1 MAAISLPGSHAHR
14 TAPTDVVTLVSILC
28 AAATACG
35 QPAKAGATL
44 PVLTQISEIRQLTP
58 DQAARGYPVRIRAVV
73 TYYSPTGP
81 NFLGRDTYMSSDTPD
96 LFVQDRT
103 AGIWVNL
110 PKDAPPL
117 KAGQLVEMEGVTEVP
132 DFAPQIGKPRYRVIG
147 DAPLPPAKRPSL
159 ERMLSTAEDSQW
171 VETQGIVRQAKLME
185 GMLTLDVAVAGG
197 RLKATIPAIHAG
209 INAAVANQFLDAEVR
224 IRGACG
230 AVFNKKLQLVGI
242 LLYVPGLKQIEVL
255 KPSED
260 PFAKGVQRIETVAR
274 FAPQRSMGHRIRVQG
289 VVTLQDSGRTIY
301 MSDGSTG
308 LRIES
313 AEPAAFKPGD
323 RLDVAGFPRVSDYTL
338 TVEDAV
344 CRRIGRQAPLA
355 HIPVTVDQIL
365 SGDYDSLPVSI
376 EGRLL
381 GRSVLADSQ
390 TLVLKNG
397 HAVFSAFIRQP
408 PGTPRLAGPPADSV
422 LRVSGI
428 CVADRDEE
436 EHDQAFRVLLQSA
449 QDAVVVRQPPWWT
462 VPKALAALGVLAF
475 AILGGL
481 AWVVVLQRQAMLE
494 QRYQNLVEHANDI
507 IFTLDREQTLT
518 SLNQA
523 GERILGYTR
532 REAGGLPLA
541 RLLPPVWRD
550 RIGEAA
556 HRLSI
561 GEPYPNQEWEL
572 AAKDGRRTPVE
583 VSLQAIRQRGR
594 QVGLLG
600 IARDISER
608 KRAEDEMLHAKE
620 AAEAANRAKS
630 EFVANMSHE
639 LRTPLN
645 AVIGYS
651 EMLEEIAEERGE
663 QGMLPDLRRIQTAG
677 KHLLGLVNDVLDL
690 SKIEAGKVQL
700 STEGFAVAPVIHD
713 VVGTLQLLVEKNANR
728 LDVECAEGLGQMVA
742 DQTRTRQVLF
752 NLLSNACKFTE
763 RGVIRLEAK
772 RVKGEG
778 GNWVEFRVVD
788 NGIGMSREQIDR
800 LYRPF
805 MQADA
810 STTRKY
816 GGTGLGLAIS
826 RRLCEMMGGSLS
838 AESQLGRGSVFTV
851 RLPGDLATI
860 EGTVERPGESFP
872 GERDAALVAAAWSGK
887 RNGHASVD
895 AIAS

>member
-1 MAAISLPGSHAHR
+1 MTVVLPRPGPRANR
-14 TAPTDVVTLVSILC
+14 AAPTGVALLVSILC
-28 AAATACG
+28 AAPAVCD
-35 QPAKAGATL
+35 QPAKAAAAVR
-44 PVLTQISEIRQLTP
+44 VLTRISEIRQLTP
-58 DQAARGYPVRIRAVV
+58 DQASRGYPVRIRAVV
-73 TYYSPTGP
+73 TYYSRIGP
-81 NFLGRDTYMSSDTPD
+81 NFLGQDTYMSSDTPD
-96 LFVQDRT
+96 LFVQDAT
-103 AGIWVNL
+103 AGIWVNI
-110 PKDAPPL
+110 PPDAPPL
-117 KAGQLVEMEGVTEVP
+117 QAGQLIELEGVSEAP
-132 DFAPQIGKPRYRVIG
+132 DFAPQIGKPRCRVIG
-147 DAPLPPAKRPSL
+147 HAPLPRAERPSL

-197 RLKATIPAIHAG
+197 RLKATVTGVRDVIPS
-209 INAAVANQFLDAEVR
+209 QFVDAEVR

-230 AVFNKKLQLVGI
+230 SVFNKKLQLVGI

-255 KPSED
+255 QPSAD
-260 PFAKGVQRIETVAR
+260 PFAKGVQPAETVAR
-274 FAPQRSMGHRIRVQG
+274 FSPQRSLGHRIRVQG
-289 VVTLQDSGRTIY
+289 VVTLQNPGTVLYI
-301 MSDGSTG
+301 SDGRTG

-313 AEPAAFKPGD
+313 AEAVAFKPGD
-323 RLDVAGFPRVSDYTL
+323 RLDVAGFPRVSKYTL

-344 CRRIGRQAPLA
+344 CRRIATQAPLTP
-355 HIPVTVDQIL
+355 IPVTVDQIL

-381 GRSVLADSQ
+381 GRSALADSQ

-397 HAVFSAFIRQP
+397 RTVFTAVIRQP
-408 PGTPRLAGPPADSV
+408 HGTARLPGPPADSL

-428 CVADRDEE
+428 CLADKDEN
-436 EHDQAFRVLLQSA
+436 EHNQAFRVLLQSA
-449 QDAVVVRQPPWWT
+449 GDVAVVRQPPWWT
-462 VPKALAALGVLAF
+462 VPKALTALGVLAL

-507 IFTLDREQTLT
+507 IFTLDSNQTLT
-518 SLNQA
+518 SLNKA

-532 REAGGLPLA
+532 KEAGGLPLA
-541 RLLPPVWRD
+541 RLLPPVWREKI
-550 RIGEAA
+550 REAA
-556 HRLSI
+556 YRVSLGSA
-561 GEPYPNQEWEL
+561 YPNQEWEL
-572 AAKDGRRTPVE
+572 AARDGRRTPVE

-594 QVGLLG
+594 PVGLLG

-651 EMLEEIAEERGE
+651 EMLQEVAAERGE

-677 KHLLGLVNDVLDL
+677 KHLLGLINDVLDL

-700 STEGFAVAPVIHD
+700 STEEFAVAPVIND
-713 VVGTLQLLVEKNANR
+713 VAGTVQPLAQKNANR
-728 LDVECAEGLGQMVA
+728 LEVECAEGLGYMVA
-742 DQTRTRQVLF
+742 DQTRTRQVLL

-763 RGVIRLEAK
+763 RGIVRLEAK
-772 RVKGEG
+772 RVPGEG
-778 GNWVEFRVVD
+778 GSWVEFRVVD
-788 NGIGMSREQIDR
+788 TGIGMSPEQIDR

-826 RRLCEMMGGSLS
+826 RRLCQMMGGSLG

-851 RLPGDLATI
+851 RLPGDLAAI
-860 EGTVERPGESFP
+860 EGAVEKPGGSRPAEA
-872 GERDAALVAAAWSGK
+872 DAALVAAVWPLK
-887 RNGHASVD
+887 RNGHASLD
-895 AIAS
+895 ALAS